1 MYTYIKLSLS
11 QRGKKM
17 LRVSAV
23 TTVHQST
30 LKTVE
35 ISLFA
40 LQFRT
45 RFDHTDHHEENGLK
59 PSLAIC
65 GRLIEYKRYNNY

>member
-11 QRGKKM
+11 LRGKKM

-30 LKTVE
+30 LQTVE
-35 ISLFA
+35 ISLFT

-59 PSLAIC
+59 PSVAIC
-65 GRLIEYKRYNNY
+65 GRLIEYKCYNNY